1 MLNSSAFSDRILMLP
16 LFQGMCRE
24 DFQHISARIRIG
36 FQRLESGK
44 VLAAAGTDVTALHF
58 LLSGSLTASLRLPE
72 NGMVF
77 EELCSR
83 QMVIE
88 PEALFG
94 LPTRYERTY
103 AAAEPS
109 EILSVDK
116 WAVRDLLFHYPT
128 FRINYV
134 NMLSVMRQRS
144 MRHLTRVPSPRLDE
158 RFVRMLNSLSLYPA
172 GYKCIS
178 TTRSTLARHL
188 LATEAKLLE
197 MLRHYADRGLLTQ
210 HRGRIEIPA
219 LEKLS

>member
-1 MLNSSAFSDRILMLP
+1 MLNSTAFSDRILMLP

-36 FQRLESGK
+36 FQRLQTGK
-44 VLAAAGTDVTALHF
+44 VLAAAGADVTALHF
-58 LLSGSLTASLRLPE
+58 LLSGSLTATLRLHE

-77 EELCSR
+77 EETCSR

-144 MRHLTRVPSPRLDE
+144 VRHLCRVPSPDVDE

-172 GYKCIS
+172 GYKRLS
-178 TTRSTLARHL
+178 TTRAVLARYL
-188 LATEAKLLE
+188 LTNEAKLFE
-197 MLRHYADRGLLTQ
+197 VLRHYADRGLITQ
-210 HRGRIEIPA
+210 SRGRIDIPA